1 VERLA
6 GEAVLELEERRP
18 VLLTGRR
25 SGGRVV
31 GGGEKV
37 DKKQDGGGC
46 GMGGATAEVGH
57 LRLAA
62 LGQSAPS
69 QSMGWGPG
77 RRFVVERTG
86 TQFLEKEGDAC
97 YSFLGGSF
105 FRRSL
110 LIAVVVDYSTFT
122 RLPWS
127 F

>member
-46 GMGGATAEVGH
+46 GVGGATAEVGH

-62 LGQSAPS
+62 DEDL
-69 QSMGWGPG
+69 
-77 RRFVVERTG
+77 
-86 TQFLEKEGDAC
+86 K
-97 YSFLGGSF
+97 
-105 FRRSL
+105 
-110 LIAVVVDYSTFT
+110 VVVGWVSQ
-122 RLPWS
+122 RRVSRWGGGQA
-127 F
+127 